1 MGDCILKVVLG
12 KRAGRA
18 AFVSKAMGGDVLSRK
33 KFQWLRILAIPLLPL
48 TKHQTRD
55 EML

>member
-18 AFVSKAMGGDVLSRK
+18 AFVSSDGRRRSIEK
-33 KFQWLRILAIPLLPL
+33 KIQRLRIFAIPLLPL